1 MAGEVGR
8 NVQRFPWATPAGQS
22 IGPAGLTSEEVKIN
36 QGIEVSTPDIA
47 PIAQRGPVEFI
58 SPTSSS
64 ENLRLAVP
72 VAANPFAT
80 PTGPKHDHMLIRN
93 ALGRAQNDT
102 TKTLMGILREPGSS
116 IDKKDVG
123 RMRAWVARE
132 HEMLGVLKELQEM
145 QRYIYGHLI
154 GNQSA

>member
-1 MAGEVGR
+1 MAGEIGR

-36 QGIEVSTPDIA
+36 QGVAVSTPDVA

-58 SPTSSS
+58 SPSGSS

-72 VAANPFAT
+72 AAANPFAT

-93 ALGRAQNDT
+93 ALGRSKSDT
-102 TKTLMGILREPGSS
+102 TKTLMGLLRDPASNL
-116 IDKKDVG
+116 DKKDVG

-132 HEMLGVLKELQEM
+132 HEMLGVLKDLQEM
-145 QRYIYGHLI
+145 QRDVYGRLI